1 MQVGA
6 ATLIIDIITIAAVLA
21 VMYVFFFR
29 RKSVKLMLL
38 YTAVLALYITVIILE
53 DYAGVPVPIA
63 RGLISL
69 AAWFLVAAVVVVYQS
84 DFKVMF
90 FNLTK
95 STDKST
101 LVDSDLSDEELRKSV
116 DEIIR
121 ACQTMSKARTGAL
134 IVIAPTAVAKH
145 ILDTGVE
152 LEAVVSASLL
162 EAIFNTRAP
171 FHDGAV
177 IIKGNKVLAAGCFL
191 PLSQSQ
197 AVAKNL
203 GTRHRAGI
211 GITEESDMLTII
223 VSEETGIISIAKHGE
238 LRRFVTPDRLRD
250 ILHETLKITPQ
261 TRTRSLDR

>member
-90 FNLTK
+90 FNLRP
-95 STDKST
+95 
-101 LVDSDLSDEELRKSV
+101 ER
-116 DEIIR
+116 R
-121 ACQTMSKARTGAL
+121 RT
-134 IVIAPTAVAKH
+134 
-145 ILDTGVE
+145 
-152 LEAVVSASLL
+152 S
-162 EAIFNTRAP
+162 
-171 FHDGAV
+171 
-177 IIKGNKVLAAGCFL
+177 
-191 PLSQSQ
+191 
-197 AVAKNL
+197 
-203 GTRHRAGI
+203 
-211 GITEESDMLTII
+211 
-223 VSEETGIISIAKHGE
+223 
-238 LRRFVTPDRLRD
+238 
-250 ILHETLKITPQ
+250 
-261 TRTRSLDR
+261 